1 MNIAEIIEL
10 VRGSLREED
19 LVPVKKLKD
28 KNFVDEVSK
37 RFHLPTYEQ
46 IEELAKKLETSVEYF
61 FIDLKGLTPIVY
73 FHDGLLLEI
82 HAYDDDYIR
91 DFQVKERLNQG
102 LKVLRRCIQENNYMD
117 FFIRVDSRVRILL
130 FKRLFNEIP
139 DKDLY
144 EIFLTIYSHADY
156 GFTEIDEKYFSRIIR
171 CKSKQ
176 QQQKIEKSLKKE
188 VDKDGFIT
196 VYRGVGSKSTPPDKA
211 YSWTIDIGTVAFFAS
226 RFSEAG
232 DIYTG
237 KVHIKD
243 VIAYIDSRNEKEIL
257 ALPGKVKEIKKMD
270 LLNIER
276 VVEDFPDLME
286 DYVIEAGDIKDKY
299 FLNPESIHGVLHAK
313 RVLLL
318 AYIIGLY
325 EELDDNDMEIVLNAA
340 KYHDI
345 GRTNDNYDEMHGILS
360 FNKMLQLELVDKE
373 MEDIHI
379 LQFIMENHCIDDK
392 KGLANLEKY
401 PIEDKNRAIR
411 LYQILKDADGL
422 DRVRLG
428 DLDIN
433 YLRLL
438 ISKRLVLVA
447 QQTYRNL
454 K

>member
-176 QQQKIEKSLKKE
+176 QQQKIKKSLKKA

-257 ALPGKVKEIKKMD
+257 ALPEKVKEIKKMD
-270 LLNIER
+270 LLDIER
-276 VVEDFPDLME
+276 VVEDFPDLMK
-286 DYVIEAGDIKDKY
+286 DYVIEARDIKDKY

-360 FNKMLQLELVDKE
+360 FNKMFQLELVDKE

-433 YLRLL
+433 YLRLP

>member
-1 MNIAEIIEL
+1 M
-10 VRGSLREED
+10 
-19 LVPVKKLKD
+19 
-28 KNFVDEVSK
+28 
-37 RFHLPTYEQ
+37 
-46 IEELAKKLETSVEYF
+46 
-61 FIDLKGLTPIVY
+61 
-73 FHDGLLLEI
+73 
-82 HAYDDDYIR
+82 
-91 DFQVKERLNQG
+91 
-102 LKVLRRCIQENNYMD
+102 
-117 FFIRVDSRVRILL
+117 
-130 FKRLFNEIP
+130 
-139 DKDLY
+139 
-144 EIFLTIYSHADY
+144 
-156 GFTEIDEKYFSRIIR
+156 
-171 CKSKQ
+171 
-176 QQQKIEKSLKKE
+176 
-188 VDKDGFIT
+188 
-196 VYRGVGSKSTPPDKA
+196 
-211 YSWTIDIGTVAFFAS
+211 
-226 RFSEAG
+226 
-232 DIYTG
+232 
-237 KVHIKD
+237 
-243 VIAYIDSRNEKEIL
+243 IAYIDSKNEKEIL

-286 DYVIEAGDIKDKY
+286 DYVIEAWDIKDKY

-360 FNKMLQLELVDKE
+360 FNKMFQLELVDKE

-433 YLRLL
+433 YLRLP

>member
-211 YSWTIDIGTVAFFAS
+211 YSWTIDIGTAAFFAS

-433 YLRLL
+433 YLRLP

>member
-1 MNIAEIIEL
+1 MNIAEITEL

-19 LVPVKKLKD
+19 LVPVKQLQD

-37 RFHLPTYEQ
+37 RFSLPTYEQ
-46 IEELAKKLETSVEYF
+46 IEELANKLGTSVEHFYV
-61 FIDLKGLTPIVY
+61 DLKGFTPIVY

-91 DFQVKERLNQG
+91 DFEVKARLTQG
-102 LKVLRRCIQENNYMD
+102 SKILNRCIQENNYMD
-117 FFIRVDSRVRILL
+117 FFICVDSRARILL

-139 DKDLY
+139 DKNLY
-144 EIFLTIYSHADY
+144 EVFLTIYTHADY
-156 GFTEIDEKYFSRIIR
+156 GFTEIDEKYFSRIIK
-171 CKSKQ
+171 CKPKQ
-176 QQQKIEKSLKKE
+176 QQQKIEKSLKHKIDE
-188 VDKDGFIT
+188 DGFIT
-196 VYRGVGSKSTPPDKA
+196 VYRGVGSKSTPPEKA
-211 YSWTIDIGTVAFFAS
+211 YSWTIDIGTAAFFAS

-286 DYVIEAGDIKDKY
+286 DYVIEAWDIKDKH

-360 FNKMLQLELVDKE
+360 FNKMFQLELVDKE

-401 PIEDKNRAIR
+401 PIEDKNRAIW

-433 YLRLL
+433 YLRLP